1 MPGDWIVLPGAGG
14 GLGHLGSHFY
24 SSPSLPHLNIAL
36 AVQYA
41 VQSFGLRVVAIGLSF
56 IMPLQPVFIVLSLTD
71 TGAEKKELCKR
82 LGAEKWIDFRE
93 TKDLVKEIKDATGG
107 TGAHA
112 ALISAASV
120 SIFCLTD
127 TS

>member
-1 MPGDWIVLPGAGG
+1 MPFS
-14 GLGHLGSHFY
+14 HLDYESWRLVCH
-24 SSPSLPHLNIAL
+24 SLCFFSL
-36 AVQYA
+36 
-41 VQSFGLRVVAIGLSF
+41 F
-56 IMPLQPVFIVLSLTD
+56 FIVLSPTD

-120 SIFCLTD
+120 SIFLSYRCELKLY
-127 TS
+127 